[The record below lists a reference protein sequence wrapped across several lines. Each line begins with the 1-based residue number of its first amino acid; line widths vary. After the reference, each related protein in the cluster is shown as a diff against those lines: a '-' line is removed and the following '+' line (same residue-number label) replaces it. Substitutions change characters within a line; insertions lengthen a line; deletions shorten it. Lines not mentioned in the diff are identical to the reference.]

1 MRRLILLAGV
11 AIGYIL
17 GAKAGRER
25 YEQLADQA
33 SKVWSDPRVQTKVDE
48 VREQAP
54 QVAAKVGD
62 KAKSTASQAGDRAK
76 SAASQAKSKASN
88 HETSDNDGSYENE
101 TGSIGDAGDLEVD
114 SSGFGPGGDKLP

>member
-1 MRRLILLAGV
+1 MRRLILLVGV

-48 VREQAP
+48 VKEQAP
-54 QVAAKVGD
+54 QVAAAVGD
-62 KAKSTASQAGDRAK
+62 KAK
-76 SAASQAKSKASN
+76 SAASQAKAKASG
-88 HETSDNDGSYENE
+88 HETTDGDGDYENE
-101 TGSIGDAGDLEVD
+101 TGTI
-114 SSGFGPGGDKLP
+114 SSDGEAEIDVTGFGPGGDRLP

>member
-25 YEQLADQA
+25 YEQLAEHA

-48 VREQAP
+48 VKEQAP
-54 QVAAKVGD
+54 QVAAMMGD
-62 KAKSTASQAGDRAK
+62 KAK
-76 SAASQAKSKASN
+76 SAASQAKAKAGG
-88 HETSDNDGSYENE
+88 HETSSQDGTYENE
-101 TGSIGDAGDLEVD
+101 TGAVGEGGGLEVD
-114 SSGFGPGGDKLP
+114 DSGFGPGGDKLP

>member
-11 AIGYIL
+11 AIGYVL

-33 SKVWSDPRVQTKVDE
+33 SKVWADPRVQTKVGE
-48 VREQAP
+48 VKEHAP

-62 KAKSTASQAGDRAK
+62 RAKTAAGQAKAKASGRETTDGDGA
-76 SAASQAKSKASN
+76 
-88 HETSDNDGSYENE
+88 YENP
-101 TGSIGDAGDLEVD
+101 TGTLEPDGDVTVD
-114 SSGFGPGGDKLP
+114 ATGFGPGGERLP

>member
-33 SKVWSDPRVQTKVDE
+33 SKVWTDPRVQTKVDE
-48 VREQAP
+48 VKEQAP
-54 QVAAKVGD
+54 QVASKV
-62 KAKSTASQAGDRAK
+62 GDRAK
-76 SAASQAKSKASN
+76 SAASQAKAKATG
-88 HETSDNDGSYENE
+88 HETSDSDGDYENE
-101 TGSIGDAGDLEVD
+101 TGSVDADGEVTVD
-114 SSGFGPGGDKLP
+114 STGFGPGGDKLP

>member
-48 VREQAP
+48 VKEQAP
-54 QVAAKVGD
+54 HVAAAVGD
-62 KAKSTASQAGDRAK
+62 KAK
-76 SAASQAKSKASN
+76 SAASQAKSKATG
-88 HETSDNDGSYENE
+88 HESADQDGSYENE
-101 TGSIGDAGDLEVD
+101 TGSVSSDGTAEVD
-114 SSGFGPGGDKLP
+114 TTGFGPGGDRLP

>member
-11 AIGYIL
+11 AIGYVL

-33 SKVWSDPRVQTKVDE
+33 SKVWADPRVQTKVGE
-48 VREQAP
+48 VKEQAP

-62 KAKSTASQAGDRAK
+62 RAKTAAGQAKAKASGR
-76 SAASQAKSKASN
+76 
-88 HETSDNDGSYENE
+88 ETTDGEGAYENP
-101 TGSIGDAGDLEVD
+101 TGTLEPDGDMTVD
-114 SSGFGPGGDKLP
+114 ATGFGPGGERLP

>member
-1 MRRLILLAGV
+1 MRRIILLVGV

-33 SKVWSDPRVQTKVDE
+33 SKVWTDPRVQSKVED
-48 VREQAP
+48 VKEQAP
-54 QVAAKVGD
+54 QVAA
-62 KAKSTASQAGDRAK
+62 SLGDRAK
-76 SAASQAKSKASN
+76 SAASQAKAKATG
-88 HETSDNDGSYENE
+88 HETSDSDGDYENS
-101 TGSIGDAGDLEVD
+101 TGTITADGDAEID

>member
-25 YEQLADQA
+25 YEQLAEQA

-48 VREQAP
+48 VKEQAP

-62 KAKSTASQAGDRAK
+62 RAK
-76 SAASQAKSKASN
+76 SAASQAKAKASN
-88 HETSDNDGSYENE
+88 HETSSQDGTYENE
-101 TGSIGDAGDLEVD
+101 TGTVGEDGDLEVD
-114 SSGFGPGGDKLP
+114 SSGFGPGGEKLP

>member
-1 MRRLILLAGV
+1 MRRIILLVGV

-33 SKVWSDPRVQTKVDE
+33 SKVWTDPRVQSKVDD
-48 VREQAP
+48 VKEQAP
-54 QVAAKVGD
+54 QVA
-62 KAKSTASQAGDRAK
+62 SSLGDRAK
-76 SAASQAKSKASN
+76 SAASQAKAKASGK
-88 HETSDNDGSYENE
+88 ETSDSDGAYENS
-101 TGSIGDAGDLEVD
+101 TGSVTSEGEAEID

>member
-33 SKVWSDPRVQTKVDE
+33 SKVWTDPRVQTKVGE
-48 VREQAP
+48 VKEQAP

-62 KAKSTASQAGDRAK
+62 RAK
-76 SAASQAKSKASN
+76 TAASQAKSKASG
-88 HETSDNDGSYENE
+88 HETTDSD
-101 TGSIGDAGDLEVD
+101 GD
-114 SSGFGPGGDKLP
+114 

>member
-33 SKVWSDPRVQTKVDE
+33 SKVWTDPRVQTKVDE
-48 VREQAP
+48 VKEQAP
-54 QVAAKVGD
+54 HVAAKV
-62 KAKSTASQAGDRAK
+62 GDRAK
-76 SAASQAKSKASN
+76 SAASQAKAKASG
-88 HETSDNDGSYENE
+88 HESTDGDGDYENE
-101 TGSIGDAGDLEVD
+101 TGSVDADGDVNVD

>member
-25 YEQLADQA
+25 YEQLAEQA

-48 VREQAP
+48 VKEQAP
-54 QVAAKVGD
+54 QVAAMVGD
-62 KAKSTASQAGDRAK
+62 KAK
-76 SAASQAKSKASN
+76 SAASQAKAKASGQ
-88 HETSDNDGSYENE
+88 EGSYENE
-101 TGSIGDAGDLEVD
+101 TGAVGEDGHLEVD
-114 SSGFGPGGDKLP
+114 STGFGPGGDRLP

>member
-33 SKVWSDPRVQTKVDE
+33 SKVWTDPRVQTKVGE
-48 VREQAP
+48 VKEQAP
-54 QVAAKVGD
+54 HVASKV
-62 KAKSTASQAGDRAK
+62 GDRAK
-76 SAASQAKSKASN
+76 SAASQAKAKAKG
-88 HETSDNDGSYENE
+88 HETTDSDGDYENE
-101 TGSIGDAGDLEVD
+101 TGSVTSDGEATIDAT
-114 SSGFGPGGDKLP
+114 GFGPGGDKLP